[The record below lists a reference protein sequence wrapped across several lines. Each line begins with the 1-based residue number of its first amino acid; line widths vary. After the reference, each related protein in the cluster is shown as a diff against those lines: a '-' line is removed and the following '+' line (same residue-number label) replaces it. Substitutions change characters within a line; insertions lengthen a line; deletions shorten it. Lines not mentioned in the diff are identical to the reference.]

1 MFGLEIIFDGLESRL
16 GLQHLPAKKCGVVY
30 HRGWSVLFSLDR
42 E

>member
-1 MFGLEIIFDGLESRL
+1 MFGLEIIIDGLESRL
-16 GLQHLPAKKCGVVY
+16 ADSPPTKKCELVY